1 MQLTGQNNDGTS
13 SSAFLLA
20 RKDNWLVRTCIM
32 NTYHATCVRTQ
43 TSRLQPD
50 WPFSLFSI
58 LWLVRVK
65 YREGGIYGVYSPRGR
80 AASEGCI
87 RHKSRLSRYLTNLF
101 YFWGGFRIESFDFKQ
116 FNSKFVEIFP
126 QVWSNYLF
134 KGCIWD
140 TARGTSKKTDTK
152 IK

>member
-1 MQLTGQNNDGTS
+1 MFVKFPGHIFIHWLSICS
-13 SSAFLLA
+13 SDVHCWPIPSATNLYFVNTLVSMSVLL
-20 RKDNWLVRTCIM
+20 KEIKHL
-32 NTYHATCVRTQ
+32 Y
-43 TSRLQPD
+43 
-50 WPFSLFSI
+50 
-58 LWLVRVK
+58 VRVK

-87 RHKSRLSRYLTNLF
+87 RHKSRVSRYLTNLF
-101 YFWGGFRIESFDFKQ
+101 YFWGGFVVESFDFKQ
-116 FNSKFVEIFP
+116 FKSKFVEIFP

-134 KGCIWD
+134 NYWD